1 MHNPNILVSSDYGP
15 MIVNRYDQFIGAS
28 ISQFGYWSNDDIGLI
43 KSLIEFRLKNTE
55 KVLFYDVGANIG
67 THSLAFAKI
76 FQDKITIRSFEAQ
89 RLIFYMLC
97 GTIALNGLNNIKLE
111 NIAVSDIDRS
121 FVDIHLP
128 DYTKNNNFGGFELV
142 PAERSD
148 NHSMVKSTHESIET
162 RTLDSY
168 GEFVDFIKMDI
179 EGMEDKALR
188 GAVNLIDAS
197 RPICFIEILKTD
209 KEFVSNFFRG
219 RNYAG
224 FKKQHDLI
232 LIPLECKI
240 SLQNL
245 SQVF

>member
-1 MHNPNILVSSDYGP
+1 MHNPNVLVSSDYGP
-15 MIVNRYDQFIGAS
+15 MIVNRYDQVIGAN
-28 ISQFGYWSNDDIGLI
+28 ISQHGYWSNNDINLI
-43 KSLIEFRLKNTE
+43 KSLIQFRLNNTE
-55 KVLFYDVGANIG
+55 KILFYDVGANIG
-67 THSLAFAKI
+67 THSLALAKI
-76 FQDKITIRSFEAQ
+76 FQDKIAIRSFEAQ

-128 DYTKNNNFGGFELV
+128 DYTKINNFGGFELA
-142 PAERSD
+142 PAEQSD
-148 NHSMVKSTHESIET
+148 NHDMVKSAHESIET

-168 GEFVDFIKMDI
+168 DETVDFIKMDI

-188 GAVNLIDAS
+188 GAVNLIDKS

-209 KEFVSNFFRG
+209 KEFISNFFRS

-224 FKKQHDLI
+224 FKQQDDLV
-232 LIPLECKI
+232 LIPAEHKI
-240 SLQNL
+240 SIQNL